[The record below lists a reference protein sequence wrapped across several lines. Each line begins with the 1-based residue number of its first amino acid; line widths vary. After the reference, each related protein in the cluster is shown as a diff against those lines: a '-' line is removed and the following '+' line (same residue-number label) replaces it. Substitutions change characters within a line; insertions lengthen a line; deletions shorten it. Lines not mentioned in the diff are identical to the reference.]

1 MQCFV
6 CECERVFFS
15 STYNSLVFLIVKD
28 VLHFHDGSYFP
39 RWICGRKIWLPFKPS
54 WRGFAEKRR
63 LKPPISLVWYITKS
77 ASAQHKNV
85 HVNEKEFSKRIFSLV
100 FEEIRRDKES
110 PFLKNKHW
118 YAKEYL
124 FLFQNSFLN
133 DCIVA

>member
-1 MQCFV
+1 MEAIFHG
-6 CECERVFFS
+6 EYAGEKYDYPLS
-15 STYNSLVFLIVKD
+15 HHEE
-28 VLHFHDGSYFP
+28 VLQ
-39 RWICGRKIWLPFKPS
+39 K
-54 WRGFAEKRR
+54 KRR